1 MKIIALEFYNN
12 GYMKE
17 AFAFGGS
24 LPKEEVNLQ
33 KEYKASLQN
42 YLIDTGKE
50 VILIDTG
57 VPMETPDFPEK
68 PGQMMYT
75 GKKVNDFV
83 KALEK
88 VGYKPEDVD
97 KIIVT
102 HKHPDHTGE
111 LRLFSNAKIYI
122 SEIEADAMKL
132 TGDNIVRVNFDDGKY
147 KNFEMS
153 QKISENIVML
163 PAYGHTKGNSI
174 AVAEVD
180 GLYYMFHG
188 DVTYTDEALRKNML
202 SVVFE
207 DIELAKETLNK
218 VREFVKENDTVY
230 LSTHTPEAL
239 ESLEKK
245 SPMRL

>member
-1 MKIIALEFYNN
+1 MKIVALEFYNN

-24 LPKEEVNLQ
+24 VSKEDINLE
-33 KEYKASLQN
+33 KKYRASLQN
-42 YLIDTGKE
+42 YLIDTGNE

-57 VPMETPDFPEK
+57 VPVETKDFEDK
-68 PGQMMYT
+68 PNQMMYT

-88 VGYKPEDVD
+88 LGYKPEDVD
-97 KIIVT
+97 KVIVT

-111 LRLFSNAKIYI
+111 LRLFKDAKIYI
-122 SEIEADAMKL
+122 SEIEADAMNL
-132 TGDNIVRVNFDDGKY
+132 MGDNVIRVKFEDGEY
-147 KNFEMS
+147 KNFNKS
-153 QKISENIVML
+153 QKIADNIVML

-174 AVAEVD
+174 VVAEVD
-180 GLYYMFHG
+180 GLHYMFHG
-188 DVTYTDEALRKNML
+188 DVTYTDEALRKNAL

-218 VREFVKENDTVY
+218 VREFVKENDTIY

-239 ESLEKK
+239 EALEKK
-245 SPMRL
+245 EPIRL